1 MALSTAWCA
10 IRTIFSCLKRTL
22 LSTYFLIELKPL
34 ELHDDG
40 LQPGHEV
47 LVALAPRVPAEFEL
61 VTVCRVI

>member
-1 MALSTAWCA
+1 M
-10 IRTIFSCLKRTL
+10 
-22 LSTYFLIELKPL
+22 IELKPL

-47 LVALAPRVPAEFEL
+47 LVALATRVPVEFEL